1 MAIPVHPMWGPY
13 PRLQSDLQSVLQV
26 IESHLQIHD
35 KRIEATIKEL
45 VYSGGKLLR
54 PAYTLLCAQIG
65 DASNHDKERSIAVAA
80 ALETL
85 HMATLIHDDVID
97 EADFRHGAPT
107 IHTQQGNQFAIY
119 SGDYLFCVCF
129 TILSKYARTLA
140 HLEFNARSMEK
151 ILTGE
156 LDQLHARYQIGTSI
170 KDYLARISGKTAQL
184 FAVSCYS
191 GAITSQATRRQ
202 TMLAW
207 SMGHYIGMAFQIIDD
222 VLDFKGDFNTV
233 RKPTL
238 ADIRQGIYTLPL
250 IYALREQPEKLSPYL
265 NKKADLTD
273 DELME
278 VLAIVERTKG
288 IEKSKRLARK
298 YIDKALKSL
307 SKLPDGEYKE
317 TLYEL
322 TTMLLDRKM

>member
-1 MAIPVHPMWGPY
+1 MAIPVHPMWGPF

-26 IESHLQIHD
+26 IEAHLQIHD

-65 DASNHDKERSIAVAA
+65 DASNQDKERSIAVAA

-97 EADFRHGAPT
+97 EADFRHGNPT

-278 VLAIVERTKG
+278 VLAIVEQTKG

-307 SKLPDGEYKE
+307 SKLPNGEYKE

-322 TTMLLDRKM
+322 TTMLLNRKM

>member
-1 MAIPVHPMWGPY
+1 MPVHPMWGPY

-65 DASNHDKERSIAVAA
+65 DISNQDKERSIAVAA

-97 EADFRHGAPT
+97 EADFRHGNPT

-250 IYALREQPEKLSPYL
+250 IYALRERPEKLSPYL

-278 VLAIVERTKG
+278 VLAIVEQTKG

>member
-278 VLAIVERTKG
+278 VLAIVEQTKG

-307 SKLPDGEYKE
+307 SKLPDGDYKE

>member
-1 MAIPVHPMWGPY
+1 MPVHPMWGPY
-13 PRLQSDLQSVLQV
+13 PRLQADLQSVLQV

-35 KRIEATIKEL
+35 KHIEATIKEL

-65 DASNHDKERSIAVAA
+65 DVSNQDKERSIAVAA

-97 EADFRHGAPT
+97 EADYRHGNPT

-156 LDQLHARYQIGTSI
+156 LDQLHARYQMGTSI

-191 GAITSQATRRQ
+191 GAIISQATRRQ

-278 VLAIVERTKG
+278 VLAIVEQTKG
-288 IEKSKRLARK
+288 IEKSKRVARK

-307 SKLPDGEYKE
+307 SKLPDGDYKE

-322 TTMLLDRKM
+322 TAMLLDRKM

>member
-307 SKLPDGEYKE
+307 SKLPDGDYKE

>member
-1 MAIPVHPMWGPY
+1 MPVHPMWGPY

-107 IHTQQGNQFAIY
+107 VHTQQGNQFAIY

-278 VLAIVERTKG
+278 VLAIVEQTKG

-307 SKLPDGEYKE
+307 SKLPDGDYKE

>member
-65 DASNHDKERSIAVAA
+65 DISNQDKERSIAVAA

-97 EADFRHGAPT
+97 EADFRHGNPT

-250 IYALREQPEKLSPYL
+250 IYALRERPEKLSPYL

-278 VLAIVERTKG
+278 VLAIVEQTKG

>member
-1 MAIPVHPMWGPY
+1 MPVHPMWGPY

>member
-1 MAIPVHPMWGPY
+1 M
-13 PRLQSDLQSVLQV
+13 R
-26 IESHLQIHD
+26 
-35 KRIEATIKEL
+35 
-45 VYSGGKLLR
+45 
-54 PAYTLLCAQIG
+54 
-65 DASNHDKERSIAVAA
+65 AVW
-80 ALETL
+80 
-85 HMATLIHDDVID
+85 
-97 EADFRHGAPT
+97 
-107 IHTQQGNQFAIY
+107 
-119 SGDYLFCVCF
+119 
-129 TILSKYARTLA
+129 K
-140 HLEFNARSMEK
+140 K

-250 IYALREQPEKLSPYL
+250 IYALRERPEKLSPYL

-278 VLAIVERTKG
+278 VLAIVEQTKG

>member
-1 MAIPVHPMWGPY
+1 MAVPVHPMWGPY
-13 PRLQSDLQSVLQV
+13 PRLQADLQSVLQV

-65 DASNHDKERSIAVAA
+65 EVSNQDKERSIAVAA

-97 EADFRHGAPT
+97 EADFRHGNPT

-156 LDQLHARYQIGTSI
+156 LDQLHARYQMGTSI

-191 GAITSQATRRQ
+191 GAITSKATRRQ

-207 SMGHYIGMAFQIIDD
+207 NMGHYIGMAFQIIDD
-222 VLDFKGDFNTV
+222 VLDFKGDFNTM

-250 IYALREQPEKLSPYL
+250 LYALREQPEKLSPYL
-265 NKKADLTD
+265 NKKADLSD

-278 VLAIVERTKG
+278 VLAIVEQTKG
-288 IEKSKRLARK
+288 IEKSKRLAQK

-307 SKLPDGEYKE
+307 SKLPDGDYKE

-322 TTMLLDRKM
+322 TVMLSDRKV

>member
-1 MAIPVHPMWGPY
+1 MPVHPMWGPY

-278 VLAIVERTKG
+278 VLAIVEQTKG

-307 SKLPDGEYKE
+307 SKLPDGDYKE

>member
-107 IHTQQGNQFAIY
+107 VHTQQGNQFAIY

-278 VLAIVERTKG
+278 VLAIVEQTKG

-307 SKLPDGEYKE
+307 SKLPDGDYKE